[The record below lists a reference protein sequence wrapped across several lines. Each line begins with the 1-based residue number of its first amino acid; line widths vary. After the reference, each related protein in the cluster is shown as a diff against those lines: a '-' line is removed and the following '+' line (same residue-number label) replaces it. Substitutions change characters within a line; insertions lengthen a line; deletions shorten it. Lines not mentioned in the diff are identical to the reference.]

1 MFSAQVNKK
10 QLAALCRRLATSLE
24 AGLDIRRIMTR
35 EAEGRSNPQ
44 LRRRLAEIDRQVAR
58 GVSMR
63 EAVASTGEFFPP
75 LFREMIAVG
84 EATGKQAEIFRHLA
98 DHYDHQLAVRRVFM
112 IALAWPALQL
122 VMTVFIIGGL
132 IWALGAIA
140 RYTNSAPTDILGFG
154 LVGTPGLIKYF
165 SFLATVTTVGLLAWQ
180 AIKRGWLWG
189 KVVERMLLR
198 APFIGG
204 ALRAIAMER
213 LAWSLQLT
221 FDTDMETRQAVNL
234 SLRST
239 QNGVFYDAAPDIA
252 RDVASGRSLTEAFER
267 THIFPNDFL
276 EALEIGERSGRIPE
290 SMAHLAQQYQ
300 DRGRMAVRAL
310 TAALGVIT
318 VMAIA
323 AIIITLIFKVAFFYI
338 GTINNFADPNYKG
351 P

>member
-1 MFSAQVNKK
+1 MFSARVGKQ

-35 EAEGRSNPQ
+35 EAEGRGSPQ
-44 LRRRLAEIDRQVAR
+44 LRQRLAEIDQQVAR

-63 EAVASTGEFFPP
+63 EAVASTGDFFPP

-112 IALAWPALQL
+112 IALTLPALQL
-122 VMTVFIIGGL
+122 IAVIGIIGGL
-132 IWALGAIA
+132 IWALGAIG
-140 RYTNSAPTDILGFG
+140 RYTNSEPTDILGFG
-154 LVGTPGLIKYF
+154 LVGTRGLIKYF
-165 SFLATVTTVGLLAWQ
+165 AFLATLTAFGVLIWQ

-189 KVVERMLLR
+189 RIVERILLR
-198 APFIGG
+198 VPFLGG

-221 FDTDMETRQAVNL
+221 LDTDMETKQAVNL

-239 QNGVFYDAAPDIA
+239 QNGVYQDAGPDIA
-252 RDVASGRSLTEAFER
+252 REVASGRTLTEAFER
-267 THIFPNDFL
+267 THVFPDDFL

-300 DRGRMAVRAL
+300 DKGRLAVRAL
-310 TAALGVIT
+310 SAVGWVLTFML
-318 VMAIA
+318 IA
-323 AIIITLIFKVAFFYI
+323 GIIISLILRLAMFYV
-338 GTINNFADPNYKG
+338 GTINDLAQPQ
-351 P
+351 